1 MHKISLFEVHCFL
14 WRVYDT
20 YLIVDTLWSFIPNRT
35 VYSLYTVD
43 RRL

>member
-1 MHKISLFEVHCFL
+1 MHKITLFEVHCFL

-20 YLIVDTLWSFIPNRT
+20 YLSVDTLWSFIPNST

-43 RRL
+43 CRL